1 MYKHIHLTS
10 IYKTHFERKRNKG
23 DAFINI
29 DYHTQEKVVHNSNSN
44 LKSLGIWI
52 TEMDKGFKTV
62 HVLSPI

>member
-52 TEMDKGFKTV
+52 T
-62 HVLSPI
+62 

>member
-29 DYHTQEKVVHNSNSN
+29 DYTDHTQEKVVHNSNSK

-52 TEMDKGFKTV
+52 T
-62 HVLSPI
+62 